1 MRLRMKWLL
10 WILLLVN
17 LIFFSFIQWREMLTG
32 ENKSLKHQLPLNVD
46 KIQLLPA
53 QPAKTA
59 TLQDQIA
66 FTDVCLEWGEFS
78 GTDSERAAA
87 ALATLN
93 LTDKLTQKQ
102 SEYMVGYWVYIPP
115 AETRAKMNNNIA
127 ELKKLKVDN
136 YFAVQDAGKWEK
148 AISLGI
154 FKSEKSARRALGS
167 IKAKGVKTAE
177 MGELMSK
184 FKLTVFVL
192 KSPNEEVIEKMVTL
206 QNKFA
211 GSAVHMVACD

>member
-1 MRLRMKWLL
+1 MKWLL
-10 WILLLVN
+10 WILLLAN
-17 LIFFSFIQWREMLTG
+17 LMFFSFIQWGEVLTG
-32 ENKSLKHQLPLNVD
+32 ENKSLKHQLPLNVE
-46 KIQLLPA
+46 KIQLLSAPSA
-53 QPAKTA
+53 RTA
-59 TLQDQIA
+59 TSQDQVA

-78 GTDSERAAA
+78 GTDSVSAAA
-87 ALATLN
+87 ALTTLN

-115 AETRAKMNNNIA
+115 AQTRAKMNNNIA
-127 ELKKLKVDN
+127 ELKKLNVKN
-136 YFAVQDAGKWEK
+136 YFAVQDGGKWEK

-167 IKAKGVKTAE
+167 LQAKGIKTAE

-192 KSPNEEVIEKMVTL
+192 KSPNESIIEKMVTL

-211 GSAVHMVACD
+211 GSTVHMVACEQT